1 MTSSSVANAAVPR
14 VLDYFISVPGTSEP
28 FCSYSTL
35 AALSN
40 VSRSWRQLI
49 LEAMVLK
56 SGDAGDGDGA
66 KVELSPSL
74 TRALFWFPPDGI
86 VERDVKVR
94 VGKEVGDVQLATV
107 WRGW

>member
-1 MTSSSVANAAVPR
+1 MSAHHAAVPR
-14 VLDYFISVPGTSEP
+14 VLDYFISVPGTPKP

-40 VSRSWRQLI
+40 VSRSWRELI

-56 SGDAGDGDGA
+56 SGGDKDGGNDEGA
-66 KVELSPSL
+66 RVEISPSL
-74 TRALFWFPPDGI
+74 TRALFWFHPGGI
-86 VERDVKVR
+86 VERGVQVR
-94 VGKEVGDVQLATV
+94 LGKEVSDVQLATV